1 MILSAA
7 AFLVVLGLLVW
18 VLGHYFSFTGV
29 AVIGAVLVLGVGA
42 MVALGGVEYAA
53 GETVDTT
60 TTQTE
65 VPIEDIGEAIHV
77 HTKDVS
83 SQDNSPTGV
92 DFNTDGNRMFIS
104 GASTASIY
112 SYDSGDHD
120 LSIATFA
127 NSFSVSG
134 QDTTPVGI
142 EFRPDGSRM
151 YVVGDSTDR
160 IYQYDLGTAYNIT
173 TATVVGNFS
182 VASEASDPRSMDFNS
197 DGSKLYVAGSG
208 SGTIYSYDLST
219 PYDITTATQ
228 ANQFAVS
235 SQESTPTAFDFSADG
250 SRFVLVGESQNV
262 IFQYSLDT
270 PYDPTTAE
278 YTGEML
284 DVSGRVQQSS
294 GIAYEDGGRKTFV
307 SDRQGST
314 IEQYDSARTQSN
326 TVTTKETTYDD
337 LNFPQ
342 EFSLGALLVLLGTS
356 LMSQTLQERAI

>member
-7 AFLVVLGLLVW
+7 AFIVVLGLGVW
-18 VLGHYFSFTGV
+18 VLGHYFSYTGV

-42 MVALGGVEYAA
+42 MVTLGGVEYAA
-53 GETVDTT
+53 GETVDTST
-60 TTQTE
+60 TETE
-65 VPIEDIGEAIHV
+65 VAVDDIGEAVHV
-77 HTKDVS
+77 QTKDVS
-83 SQDNSPTGV
+83 AQDNSPTGV
-92 DFNTDGNRMFIS
+92 DFNRDGDQMFLS
-104 GASTASIY
+104 GASNANIY
-112 SYDSGDHD
+112 AYDSGDHD

-127 NSFSVSG
+127 ASFSVSG
-134 QDTTPVGI
+134 EDTTPVGV

-160 IYQYDLGTAYNIT
+160 IYQYDLGTAYDIT
-173 TATVVGNFS
+173 TASVVGNFS
-182 VASEASDPRSMDFNS
+182 VSGEASSPRSMDFND
-197 DGSKLYVAGSG
+197 DGTTMYVAGAG

-228 ANQFAVS
+228 ANQFDVS

-250 SRFVLVGESQNV
+250 TRLVLVGEGQNV
-262 IFQYSLDT
+262 IFEYALNT
-270 PYDPTTAE
+270 PYDLTTAE
-278 YTGEML
+278 YSGNML
-284 DVSGRVQQSS
+284 DISGEVQQAS
-294 GIAYEDGGRKTFV
+294 GIAYEDAGRKTFV

-314 IEQYDSARTQSN
+314 VEQYDSAQTQSN

-356 LMSQTLQERAI
+356 LMSQTLQERAT